1 MNETKKT
8 IKLNKEQT
16 ISLYRGKEKEL
27 GAISNKLKEI
37 DSLFAEISKA
47 ENTLKEIK
55 NVKESEKILMNVG
68 AGILVDCEVK
78 NVKEVKISLPGTI
91 MVTKGIDSVL
101 ADIENRKKE
110 LSDVRQKLSQNYNNN
125 VKTLQQISIAL
136 EKMQK
141 QNMSDSEKNNV
152 S

>member
-27 GAISNKLKEI
+27 SAISNKLKEI

>member
-27 GAISNKLKEI
+27 SAISNKLKEI

-91 MVTKGIDSVL
+91 MVTKSIDSVL